1 MFNKFRYKNGNIT
14 IILIFVILVMVTMTT
29 AISRRMSGHTQL
41 LMLSDY
47 TQISRYFLETYM
59 SAVMQ
64 QFRDEVR
71 DPNSAIAKKICSNI
85 TGEQNLSGDFQ
96 FKPELKKFINE
107 LAEKYHPKITFK
119 DPKIKLTSDT
129 EPIGYPDGI
138 VPKPGTEEVEKIGTI
153 ELIVMCTFNN
163 RDYTLK
169 VQYPFSVVYRLTPII
184 KDFIVFADNI
194 YEEQRADVGV
204 NDKINLL
211 YIEHGA
217 VNENITP
224 DVANINGKIR
234 PFVLIGDPFFGL
246 TDIGSATGNVY
257 FGPSDKAIYL
267 NLAGITPRGGE
278 TGDTVV
284 DGNELFLVNPKSLG
298 LKKTTSLSEE
308 TVVFPLGI
316 NVRSYG
322 ASKDDIPLKT
332 GNARMGFMGFCKE
345 FPELFVGAN
354 RQLSDFLGVEPNIN
368 DTYWSMIKDKDLN
381 QYLSFASGIKVF
393 GYKNQDYTEDNSH
406 GYRNEFR
413 NVFGNVFARFI
424 ILTFWEPGSAQGEPL
439 VYSQNLT
446 VETRP
451 PAEKPIALGH
461 VINFVT
467 LEDPVTGTKLDY
479 QDCMSR
485 IISGMDFARYGEY
498 PKMFMPINL
507 NYESDKREIFQ
518 EDKFL
523 PQDGFTITKKFDK
536 FAETWFNF
544 SDRQE
549 DDATPLEKR
558 IGRAFDDPKKFLD
571 AVGYNNKDK
580 QKFMVNGVVYVKGD
594 LDLSKGMDLDKDSC
608 SGGIVLVDG
617 NITLGNITRG
627 EAVDAGSFNL
637 TSNQANGLDYFRK
650 WSEPD
655 YDNGKYYI
663 GSDKILTFVCLK
675 QGGVINVTGNVLLG
689 VQLVNFTN
697 PRGTQPQITWN
708 IADKNKDLVF
718 YGSLACNRLELAQ
731 MLKSFGELRSSDPK
745 INAPFFFY
753 PPVMTNEDNPPL
765 AVQIKE
771 NMRSYSLFTGKEE
784 YENYQ

>member
-29 AISRRMSGHTQL
+29 AISKRMSGHTQL

-64 QFRDEVR
+64 QFRSEVR
-71 DPNSAIAKKICSNI
+71 DPNSALAKKICSNI
-85 TGEQNLSGDFQ
+85 SGEQNLSGDFN

-107 LAEKYHPKITFK
+107 LAEKYNPKITFK
-119 DPKIKLTSDT
+119 DPKIKLTSET
-129 EPIGYPDGI
+129 ERIGYPEGI
-138 VPKPGTEEVEKIGTI
+138 VPKRGTEEVEKTGTI
-153 ELIVMCTFNN
+153 ELIVMWTFNK

-211 YIEHGA
+211 YIEQGQ
-217 VNENITP
+217 VNENRTP
-224 DVANINGKIR
+224 AEANINGKIR
-234 PFVLIGDPFFGL
+234 PFVLIGDPNYGEYP
-246 TDIGSATGNVY
+246 GNVY

-267 NLAGITPRGGE
+267 NLAGITPSGGE
-278 TGDTVV
+278 IKDNAV
-284 DGNELFLVNPKSLG
+284 DGNEIFLVSPESLG
-298 LKKTTSLSEE
+298 LDKDVDLTGGDPIT
-308 TVVFPLGI
+308 FPLGVK
-316 NVRSYG
+316 VRSYG
-322 ASKDDIPLKT
+322 STILLPKSQRLQ
-332 GNARMGFMGFCKE
+332 MGVMGFCKE
-345 FPELFVGAN
+345 FPELFIGAN
-354 RQLSDFLGVEPNIN
+354 RQLSDFLGVDPNIN
-368 DTYWSMIKDKDLN
+368 DTYWSMIKDKDLDE
-381 QYLSFASGIKVF
+381 YLSFASGIKVF
-393 GYKNQDYTEDNSH
+393 GFKHPRSGDIE
-406 GYRNEFR
+406 RR
-413 NVFGNVFARFI
+413 NVFGNVFARYI
-424 ILTFWEPGSAQGEPL
+424 VLTFWWPPSAQGQPL
-439 VYSQNLT
+439 EYSQSMT
-446 VETRP
+446 
-451 PAEKPIALGH
+451 IDD
-461 VINFVT
+461 I
-467 LEDPVTGTKLDY
+467 PVAMGRYDQQEIHFIPKDDKLKY
-479 QDCMSR
+479 QDYMSR
-485 IISGMDFARYGEY
+485 IMSGMDFARYGEY
-498 PKMFMPINL
+498 PKMFMPINP
-507 NYESDKREIFQ
+507 NYESENREIFQ
-518 EDKFL
+518 EDKFT
-523 PQDGFTITKKFDK
+523 PKDGFTTTIKFDK

-594 LDLSKGMDLDKDSC
+594 LDLSKGMNLDKDAC

-627 EAVDAGSFNL
+627 EAVDAGSFSL
-637 TSNQANGLDYFRK
+637 TSNPANGLTYFSK
-650 WSEPD
+650 WSDPNK
-655 YDNGKYYI
+655 DNGKYYI

-675 QGGVINVTGNVLLG
+675 SGGVINVKGNVLLG

-697 PRGTQPQITWN
+697 PRGTSPQITWN

-731 MLKSFGELRSSDPK
+731 MLKSFGELKSSDPK

-753 PPVMTNEDNPPL
+753 PPVMTNEEDPPL

-784 YENYQ
+784 YENY